1 MLGQGSASAQ
11 VRHQDHEKGR
21 YYQEQACG
29 SYRKREEDPGT
40 HRASFH
46 RKLVSYTFKSI
57 SNQEEITFYISRATL
72 EFCYTI
78 IKANDALNFVK
89 SMNLCALKF

>member
-21 YYQEQACG
+21 YYQKQACG

-46 RKLVSYTFKSI
+46 RKLFS
-57 SNQEEITFYISRATL
+57 
-72 EFCYTI
+72 
-78 IKANDALNFVK
+78 
-89 SMNLCALKF
+89 